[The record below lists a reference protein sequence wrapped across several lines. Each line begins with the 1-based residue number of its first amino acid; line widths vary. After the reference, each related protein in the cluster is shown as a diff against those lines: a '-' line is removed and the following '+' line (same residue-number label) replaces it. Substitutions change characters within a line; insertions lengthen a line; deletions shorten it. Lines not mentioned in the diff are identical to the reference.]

1 MAAQGLFEHFS
12 YATASSPRG
21 PWTYQGVLTGPA
33 KNSFTIHPGIIDDF
47 KGQSYLVYHNGVLT
61 LPDGQ
66 TGAGARRSIAIDYLY
81 YDSDGRM
88 WPVTQSDSGIS
99 TPPRQPAGK
108 APALPDPGRSDP
120 RVAVQQFG
128 QTYPESWPG
137 HPALASVTQ
146 PFDQTPEPLGFNREG
161 GASRLA
167 QTFVPRADIALGRL
181 SLYAGDGH
189 GTDATH
195 PLRLSLRDV
204 EAGTELL
211 GAGEGL
217 AIAYRPQGAGLL
229 SFDFSAHPPV
239 VLQAGRRYALALQGQ
254 KEALTVYLRASRS
267 DVYADGEASLDDR
280 PLKDK
285 EGRPADFAFA
295 LYAR

>member
-1 MAAQGLFEHFS
+1 
-12 YATASSPRG
+12 
-21 PWTYQGVLTGPA
+21 
-33 KNSFTIHPGIIDDF
+33 
-47 KGQSYLVYHNGVLT
+47 
-61 LPDGQ
+61 
-66 TGAGARRSIAIDYLY
+66 
-81 YDSDGRM
+81 
-88 WPVTQSDSGIS
+88 
-99 TPPRQPAGK
+99 
-108 APALPDPGRSDP
+108 
-120 RVAVQQFG
+120 
-128 QTYPESWPG
+128 
-137 HPALASVTQ
+137 
-146 PFDQTPEPLGFNREG
+146 
-161 GASRLA
+161 SRLV

-211 GAGEGL
+211 GAGQGL

-254 KEALTVYLRASRS
+254 KGALTINLRASRD

-280 PLKDK
+280 PLKDR
-285 EGRPADFAFA
+285 ESGRPADFAFA